1 MTGSPSDMIK
11 SSQFAAVVTDPRLPD
26 NPIVDCNE
34 AFLELTGYDR
44 GEVIGRNCRLLSGPG
59 TDPEKRMALR
69 IAIEERRPIIVE
81 LLNYRKDG
89 SSFMNAVMIA
99 PIFDQKGQLLAFLG
113 SQAEVQN
120 DGLGRENQSYN
131 LIQSL
136 PPRQRQVV
144 KMMAE
149 GKMIKEMAF
158 ELDLHERTVKMHRA
172 AALKSLGVETSV
184 GAIRI
189 AIEAGY

>member
-1 MTGSPSDMIK
+1 MTGSPSDMIQ